1 MTANAQANETKDN
14 KTTAPPK
21 AAEVKPDKPV
31 PSKIDHNHLLSDTGF
46 VTPPKVVLPDTAPA
60 GNNKQETGGYP
71 YPPLTVV
78 PEAAKDQVK
87 PGDAPPKPGDA
98 PTKPDQPLSP
108 EQKQAVTNFET
119 QMQRFLP
126 YFLPPKA
133 D

>member
-1 MTANAQANETKDN
+1 
-14 KTTAPPK
+14 
-21 AAEVKPDKPV
+21 
-31 PSKIDHNHLLSDTGF
+31 
-46 VTPPKVVLPDTAPA
+46 
-60 GNNKQETGGYP
+60 NKQETGGYP

-133 D
+133 DGTPDQAAIAAAKKQLTDDQGQFGQDARVLYGQFVD